1 MKQMWRVLALAII
14 IVSCGGRKQMSP
26 EEIAHKL
33 DSVRT
38 LEIKEK
44 LNLQGIDLETSDN
57 PLKAFYDSL
66 AMQTLPI
73 SYSEDF
79 VRFLPG
85 FSIVQPELVGYMDF
99 GDDND
104 HKAACLPES
113 VGARLILVADLEK
126 SSDHVVCL
134 WLYSLDE
141 DCFPVD
147 KLCLY
152 AAEERDD
159 GLELEKFV
167 QYFSVTSDYEI
178 HLLDYSKTRQKM
190 QSEEIYY
197 IDASRHFQ
205 LRETKLE

>member
-1 MKQMWRVLALAII
+1 MKQMWHVIALAII
-14 IVSCGGRKQMSP
+14 MVSCGGRRQMSP

-33 DSVRT
+33 DSVKA

-44 LNLQGIDLETSDN
+44 LKLQGVELEASDN

-66 AMQTLPI
+66 SMQTLPI

-85 FSIVQPELVGYMDF
+85 FSVVQPELVGYMNL
-99 GDDND
+99 GQGND

-113 VGARLILVADLEK
+113 VGTRLILVADLER
-126 SSDHVVCL
+126 SSDHVTSL

-152 AAEERDD
+152 AVEEKND
-159 GLELEKFV
+159 ELDMEEFV
-167 QYFSVTSDYEI
+167 QYFSLTSDYEI

>member
-1 MKQMWRVLALAII
+1 MKQMWHVVALAMIM
-14 IVSCGGRKQMSP
+14 VSCGGRRQMSS

-33 DSVRT
+33 DSVKA

-44 LNLQGIDLETSDN
+44 LKLQGVELEASDN

-66 AMQTLPI
+66 SMQTLPI

-85 FSIVQPELVGYMDF
+85 FSVVQPELVGYMNL
-99 GDDND
+99 GQGND

-113 VGARLILVADLEK
+113 VGTRLILVADLER
-126 SSDHVVCL
+126 SSDHVTSL

-152 AAEERDD
+152 AVEEKND
-159 GLELEKFV
+159 ELEMEEFV
-167 QYFSVTSDYEI
+167 QYFSLTSDYEI

>member
-1 MKQMWRVLALAII
+1 MRQMWHVLALAMI

-33 DSVRT
+33 DSVKA

-44 LNLQGIDLETSDN
+44 LSLQGVDLEASDN

-85 FSIVQPELVGYMDF
+85 FSIVQPELVDYMNL
-99 GDDND
+99 GNGND

-113 VGARLILVADLEK
+113 VGARLILVADLER
-126 SSDHVVCL
+126 SSDHVVGL

-152 AAEERDD
+152 AAEDKDD
-159 GLELEKFV
+159 GLGMEKFV

-178 HLLDYSKTRQKM
+178 HLLDYSRTRQKM
-190 QSEEIYY
+190 LSEEIYY

>member
-1 MKQMWRVLALAII
+1 MKQMWHVIALAII
-14 IVSCGGRKQMSP
+14 MVSCGGRRQMSP

-33 DSVRT
+33 DSVKA

-44 LNLQGIDLETSDN
+44 LKLQGVELEASDN

-66 AMQTLPI
+66 SMQTLPI

-85 FSIVQPELVGYMDF
+85 FSVVQPELVGYMNL
-99 GDDND
+99 GQGND

-113 VGARLILVADLEK
+113 VGTRLILVADLER
-126 SSDHVVCL
+126 SSDHVTSL

-152 AAEERDD
+152 AVEEKND
-159 GLELEKFV
+159 ELEMEEFV
-167 QYFSVTSDYEI
+167 QYFSLTSDYEI